1 MLTAPAPQ
9 FEAPTPALRPAVFP
23 PALRE
28 LPPPP
33 LELFDLEE
41 AFANDTTKLA
51 ALFHRCARGTD
62 EDLSAFVREGARICG
77 VAPKSAAR
85 DGGGADAALAEVF
98 RGMVR
103 FKMRD
108 DFS

>member
-1 MLTAPAPQ
+1 
-9 FEAPTPALRPAVFP
+9 
-23 PALRE
+23 
-28 LPPPP
+28 
-33 LELFDLEE
+33 LEE

-62 EDLSAFVREGARICG
+62 EDLSAFVNEGARICG
-77 VAPKSAAR
+77 VVPEPGAR
-85 DGGGADAALAEVF
+85 NGAGADAALAEVF

-108 DFS
+108 DYEG